1 MLDLLGIAGIL
12 LIFAVTFIVTFI
24 ATPIIANEMRKR
36 GITGKDVHK
45 PTKDPVPEMCGLA
58 ILLGLTV
65 GAAGYAVLF
74 PSAASEV
81 VAFVGTFLI
90 AGAIGI
96 RDDLRPLGARAKPLL
111 IAVAC
116 LPILILKTYKPLA
129 EVPLVGTIRLTLIYP
144 FLVPVALAVTAN
156 SVNMMDVM
164 NGSMPG
170 TVGIIS
176 AAAVVILLL
185 SGQTQIAALAAGLLG
200 AMLAFYYFNRF
211 PAKVFDGDTGS
222 LAVGAAIGAIAI
234 LGSIEA
240 AMIVA
245 LIPHIMNAFSGLASV
260 GGLYERRQI
269 RQRPTTLRDDGKLE
283 ASVEKAAPVTLTR
296 MILAAGPLGEQDIVR
311 GMMALTLISSIL
323 AIFTYWV
330 TVVGR
335 V

>member
-1 MLDLLGIAGIL
+1 MLDLLGAAGIL

-24 ATPIIANEMRKR
+24 ATPIVAKAMRKR

-45 PTKDPVPEMCGLA
+45 PAKDPIPEMCGLA
-58 ILLGLTV
+58 ILLGLSA
-65 GAAGYAVLF
+65 GAASYAILF
-74 PSAASEV
+74 PAVTPEV

-96 RDDLRPLGARAKPLL
+96 RDDLRPLSARIKPLL
-111 IAVAC
+111 TAVAC

-129 EVPLVGTIRLTLIYP
+129 VVPFVGTVRLTLLYP

-156 SVNMMDVM
+156 AVNMMDVM

-176 AAAVVILLL
+176 AAAVVILML
-185 SGQTQIAALAAGLLG
+185 SGQIHIAALAAGLLA

-222 LAVGAAIGAIAI
+222 LAVGAAVGAIAI

-260 GGLYERRQI
+260 GGLHERREIQ
-269 RQRPTTLRDDGKLE
+269 QRPTKVRDDGKLE
-283 ASVEKAAPVTLTR
+283 ASVDKAAPVTLTR
-296 MILAAGPLGEQDIVR
+296 MILAAGPMGERDIVR
-311 GMMALTLISSIL
+311 AMLILTLVSSIL
-323 AIFTYWV
+323 AVFTYWV
-330 TVVGR
+330 TAVGR
-335 V
+335 I

>member
-1 MLDLLGIAGIL
+1 MLDLLGATGIL
-12 LIFAVTFIVTFI
+12 LIFTVTFIVTFI
-24 ATPIIANEMRKR
+24 ATPVIAKAMRKR

-45 PTKDPVPEMCGLA
+45 PTKDAVPEMCGLA
-58 ILLGLTV
+58 ILLGLSV
-65 GAAGYAVLF
+65 GAASYAVLF
-74 PSAASEV
+74 PTATLEV

-96 RDDLRPLGARAKPLL
+96 RDDLRPLSARIKPLL
-111 IAVAC
+111 TAVAC
-116 LPILILKTYKPLA
+116 FPILILKTYKPFA
-129 EVPLVGTIRLTLIYP
+129 VVPFVGTVRLTLLYP

-156 SVNMMDVM
+156 AVNMMDVV

-176 AAAVVILLL
+176 AAAVVILML
-185 SGQTQIAALAAGLLG
+185 SGQTHIAGLAAGLLG

-222 LAVGAAIGAIAI
+222 LAVGAAVGAIAI

-260 GGLYERRQI
+260 GGLHERREIQE
-269 RQRPTTLRDDGKLE
+269 RPTTLRDDGKLE
-283 ASVEKAAPVTLTR
+283 ASVRKAAPVTLTR
-296 MILAAGPLGEQDIVR
+296 MILAAGPLGERDIVR
-311 GMMALTLISSIL
+311 AMLVLTLVSSIL
-323 AIFTYWV
+323 AVFTYWV

>member
-1 MLDLLGIAGIL
+1 MLDLIAVAGIL
-12 LIFAVTFIVTFI
+12 VIFLVTFAVTFIT
-24 ATPIIANEMRKR
+24 TPIIAKEMAKR
-36 GITGKDVHK
+36 GITGKDIHK
-45 PTKDPVPEMCGLA
+45 RAKNPVPEMCGLA
-58 ILLGLTV
+58 ILLGLSA
-65 GAAGYAVLF
+65 GAAAYVVLF
-74 PSAASEV
+74 PSTIREV
-81 VAFVGTFLI
+81 AAFVGTFLI

-96 RDDLRPLGARAKPLL
+96 RDDLRPLGARVKPLL
-111 IAVAC
+111 TAIAC
-116 LPILILKTYKPLA
+116 LPILILRTYKPLA

-156 SVNMMDVM
+156 AVNMMDVM

-185 SGQTQIAALAAGLLG
+185 SGQTHIAALAAGLLA
-200 AMLAFYYFNRF
+200 AMLAFYHYNRF

-222 LAVGAAIGAIAI
+222 LAVGAAVGAIAI

-240 AMIVA
+240 AMVVA

-269 RQRPTTLRDDGKLE
+269 RHRPTSLRDDGKLE

-296 MILAAGPLGEQDIVR
+296 MMLAAGPLGERDLVR
-311 GMMALTLISSIL
+311 GMMILTLVSSIL
-323 AIFTYWV
+323 AIFTFWI
-330 TVVGR
+330 TAVGR
-335 V
+335 I